1 MHRTQTPVFKGLNRV
16 RAEGRSSSCEVL
28 IKCIIVLEDLSV
40 WDVYDQDFSPL
51 MIYTSQLCLP
61 NQQD

>member
-40 WDVYDQDFSPL
+40 WDVYDQDFSLL